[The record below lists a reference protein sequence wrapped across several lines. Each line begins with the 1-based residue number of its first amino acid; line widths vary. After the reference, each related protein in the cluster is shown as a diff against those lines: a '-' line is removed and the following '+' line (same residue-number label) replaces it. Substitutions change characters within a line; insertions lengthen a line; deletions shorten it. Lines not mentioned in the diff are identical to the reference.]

1 MNYPIEII
9 KEKINREY
17 LKKFLDNPFKEMIKF
32 VVDIEKEI
40 IALGGELHSDA
51 EEILVENGSDNRNL
65 WGGNL
70 YLSEEK
76 NNWIEYTSLINI
88 RPSQD
93 NPSMKIQSQE
103 IKTKVD
109 QIIDKLI
116 GINEK

>member
-9 KEKINREY
+9 KEKIDKEY
-17 LKKFLDNPFKEMIKF
+17 LKKFLDNPFKEMVKF

-51 EEILVENGSDNRNL
+51 EEILTKNGSDNRNL

-70 YLSEEK
+70 YPLGEK
-76 NNWIEYTSLINI
+76 NNRIEYTSLINI

-93 NPSMKIQSQE
+93 NTSMGIQSQE

-116 GINEK
+116 GIDEK

>member
-1 MNYPIEII
+1 MVYPIEII
-9 KEKINREY
+9 KEKIDREY
-17 LKKFLDNPFKEMIKF
+17 LKKFLDNPFKYMVIF
-32 VVDIEKEI
+32 VVVIKKEI

-51 EEILVENGSDNRNL
+51 EEMLVENGSDNRNL

-70 YLSEEK
+70 YPSEEK

-88 RPSQD
+88 RPSQN

-103 IKTKVD
+103 VKTKVN